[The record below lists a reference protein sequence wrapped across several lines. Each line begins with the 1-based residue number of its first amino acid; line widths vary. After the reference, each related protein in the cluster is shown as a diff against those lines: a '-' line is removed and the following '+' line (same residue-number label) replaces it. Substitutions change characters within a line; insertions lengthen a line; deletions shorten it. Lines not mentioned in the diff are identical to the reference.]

1 MKLDGIIV
9 KMINFE
15 ISMILYFIHVYLWL
29 FICQTSTFLLKI
41 RSLYIRTYSC
51 VEITSNLMAETGR
64 WACNFEL
71 AKKGMMEKGN
81 VSVACRNRES
91 KTGKEEKGKHR
102 LSRDNK

>member
-1 MKLDGIIV
+1 
-9 KMINFE
+9 
-15 ISMILYFIHVYLWL
+15 
-29 FICQTSTFLLKI
+29 
-41 RSLYIRTYSC
+41 
-51 VEITSNLMAETGR
+51 MAETGR

-81 VSVACRNRES
+81 VSVACRNKES